1 MRLAAMVI
9 ELIGIAAAGMGIGI
23 EIVYEADLGFITL
36 TTGSLMLAAGAF
48 IYAKCIPRTK

>member
-1 MRLAAMVI
+1 MKLTAMVI

-23 EIVYEADLGFITL
+23 EIVYEADLGFIVL
-36 TTGSLMLAAGAF
+36 TTGSLMLAGGAF